1 MLDEARAARSAL
13 RGIPIPVPPPAA
25 IPRDPYP
32 EPPPL
37 LDEPEVLDPGAGT
50 PELQAVWWEHTHEQE
65 SLRKAVEF
73 DACEQL
79 DRLRLE
85 ALERD
90 AIVEPKISREPVRTS
105 PRERFYWQGQLGR

>member
-1 MLDEARAARSAL
+1 M
-13 RGIPIPVPPPAA
+13 RGIPIPREPEAA

-37 LDEPEVLDPGAGT
+37 VDEPEVLDPGAGT
-50 PELQAVWWEHTHEQE
+50 PELESAWREHTHEQE

-73 DACEQL
+73 DAVEQL

-90 AIVEPKISREPVRTS
+90 ALVPPKLGGEQVRRD
-105 PRERFYWQGQLGR
+105 PREHFWSQSQLGPRS